1 MRKRWYGDREKV
13 WCEDLHACQSGFGF
27 IEHVTCNKLIGR
39 PSQCPVKFTVQNV
52 QQNGKV
58 SSWHVGAE
66 LSTR

>member
-13 WCEDLHACQSGFGF
+13 WCEDLHACQSGFGY
-27 IEHVTCNKLIGR
+27 IEHVACNKWIGR
-39 PSQCPVKFTVQNV
+39 PSPCPVTVTVQNV

-58 SSWHVGAE
+58 SSWHAGAE